1 MTTLLLIRHGMTDAV
16 GRRLTGRL
24 PGVHL
29 NEQGKRE
36 VEALAKRLQNT
47 PLSAIYSSPMERTLE
62 TARAI
67 ASPHELEV
75 VEREA
80 LIESDF
86 GDWSGRLL
94 VDLDRDQSWLRFN
107 ANRSGSPPPGGEHMT
122 AIQARMADELVR
134 IRDAHDDQ
142 TVAVVSHGDPLR
154 AALCLFMGISID
166 LMQRIEIGTASVST
180 LRLTRDSVT
189 LLRLNDTGS

>member
-16 GRRLTGRL
+16 GRQLTGRL
-24 PGVHL
+24 PGVQL

-36 VEALAKRLQNT
+36 VEALAKRLESM
-47 PLSAIYSSPMERTLE
+47 PLSAVYSSPMERTLQ

-67 ASPHELEV
+67 ASPHRLEV
-75 VEREA
+75 VERAA

-94 VDLDRDQSWLRFN
+94 VDLDRDEGWRRFN
-107 ANRSGSPPPGGEHMT
+107 GHRSGSPPPGGEHMT
-122 AIQARMADELVR
+122 TVQARMAEELVR

-166 LMQRIEIGTASVST
+166 LMQRIELTTASLSV

-189 LLRLNDTGS
+189 VLRLNDTGS

>member
-1 MTTLLLIRHGMTDAV
+1 
-16 GRRLTGRL
+16 
-24 PGVHL
+24 
-29 NEQGKRE
+29 
-36 VEALAKRLQNT
+36 
-47 PLSAIYSSPMERTLE
+47 MERTLE

-75 VEREA
+75 VQREA

-94 VDLDRDQSWLRFN
+94 VDLDRDEGWRRFN
-107 ANRSGSPPPGGEHMT
+107 GNRSGSPPPAGEHMT
-122 AIQARMADELVR
+122 TIQARMAEELVR

-154 AALCLFMGISID
+154 AALCLFVGISID
-166 LMQRIEIGTASVST
+166 LMQRIELSTASVST

>member
-47 PLSAIYSSPMERTLE
+47 PLSAVYASPMERTLE
-62 TARAI
+62 TAQAI

-75 VEREA
+75 VARDA

-94 VDLDRDQSWLRFN
+94 VDLDRDEGWRRFN
-107 ANRSGSPPPGGEHMT
+107 HHRSGSPPPGGEHMT
-122 AIQARMADELVR
+122 TIQARMAAELVR

-154 AALCLFMGISID
+154 AALCLFLGISID
-166 LMQRIEIGTASVST
+166 LMQRIEVTTASVTT

-189 LLRLNDTGS
+189 LLRLNDTGP

>member
-67 ASPHELEV
+67 ASHHELEV

-107 ANRSGSPPPGGEHMT
+107 GNRSGSPPPGGEHMT

-166 LMQRIEIGTASVST
+166 LMQRIELGTASVST

>member
-24 PGVHL
+24 PGVQL

-36 VEALAKRLQNT
+36 VEALAKRLQSV
-47 PLSAIYSSPMERTLE
+47 PLSAVYSSPMERTLQ
-62 TARAI
+62 TAQAI
-67 ASPHELEV
+67 ALPHQLEV
-75 VEREA
+75 IERAA

-94 VDLDRDQSWLRFN
+94 VDLDRDEGWQRFN
-107 ANRSGSPPPGGEHMT
+107 GNRSGSPPPGGEHMT
-122 AIQARMADELVR
+122 TVQGRMAEELVR

-154 AALCLFMGISID
+154 AVLCLFLGISID
-166 LMQRIEIGTASVST
+166 LMQRIEVTTASVSV

>member
-47 PLSAIYSSPMERTLE
+47 PLSAVYSSPMERTLE

-75 VEREA
+75 VQREA

-94 VDLDRDQSWLRFN
+94 VDLDRDEGWRRFN
-107 ANRSGSPPPGGEHMT
+107 GNRSGSPPPAGEHMT
-122 AIQARMADELVR
+122 TIQARMAEELVR

-154 AALCLFMGISID
+154 AALCLFVGISID
-166 LMQRIEIGTASVST
+166 LMQRIELSTASVST